1 MICSLIIGRK
11 GSQGFP
17 GKNLHKIFNKP
28 IAWYPMN
35 AANNTAE
42 VDKNFM
48 STDDP
53 KLAELARTMGFDVIE
68 RPEYLATPEALGED
82 AYKHGFEEISKRLGL
97 IPDLLVLLFCNAP
110 TVTSKQIRQGIL
122 LLENNQDA
130 DSAVTVSR
138 YNMFSPTRARRI
150 SDDGT
155 LQPFIPFESH
165 PNPQSVNCDR
175 DSQGDVWFADVALSV
190 IRPKNFETL
199 DEGLLPQKWMGKK
212 ILPILNEAG
221 LDIDFEWQLG
231 QLEWWIENNL

>member
-1 MICSLIIGRK
+1 
-11 GSQGFP
+11 
-17 GKNLHKIFNKP
+17 
-28 IAWYPMN
+28 MN
-35 AANNTAE
+35 AANNTSE

-122 LLENNQDA
+122 LLKNNQDA

-155 LQPFIPFESH
+155 LQPFIPFES
-165 PNPQSVNCDR
+165 S
-175 DSQGDVWFADVALSV
+175 SKST
-190 IRPKNFETL
+190 IS
-199 DEGLLPQKWMGKK
+199 
-212 ILPILNEAG
+212 
-221 LDIDFEWQLG
+221 
-231 QLEWWIENNL
+231 

>member
-35 AANNTAE
+35 AANNTSE

-53 KLAELARTMGFDVIE
+53 KLAELARTMGFEVIQ

-97 IPDLLVLLFCNAP
+97 FQTC
-110 TVTSKQIRQGIL
+110 
-122 LLENNQDA
+122 
-130 DSAVTVSR
+130 
-138 YNMFSPTRARRI
+138 
-150 SDDGT
+150 
-155 LQPFIPFESH
+155 
-165 PNPQSVNCDR
+165 
-175 DSQGDVWFADVALSV
+175 
-190 IRPKNFETL
+190 
-199 DEGLLPQKWMGKK
+199 
-212 ILPILNEAG
+212 
-221 LDIDFEWQLG
+221 
-231 QLEWWIENNL
+231 